1 VIGTESNRT
10 LHARPHAATDVDAVS
25 EVRTRTK
32 ASAVE
37 MPSKAQCWV
46 VSYARRR
53 ADGSRE
59 GASKEGLLTVP
70 KESSVMLLHTHPDGA
85 RLAHCAYT
93 PGLSPGKRMPVGD
106 YDCELLMLSPHGGG
120 GNPAYAAAFVRP
132 GEVLPNMT
140 PYKEEGWLEWLGLDD
155 LHEDGDSRVPVV
167 LRAPHLPSAHDPQP
181 TTPISFAPSN
191 AYGREDRHEQQRR
204 ERDAYEHERNAQSTR
219 TADTYYQQP
228 PQQQQQQ
235 QQQQQYQRHQQQYHH
250 QHAQPVLAQTVGG
263 ALMAAS
269 ASITE
274 RVPSADNR
282 HSHTPAPAPV
292 PVPAP
297 ITRPRE
303 SVFHDEDVDDE
314 AAFAEHVRFDP
325 VREQPVR
332 AVTTP
337 TIGGTIDELDALRAK
352 LAELERLT
360 GTTVEEAER
369 ALEADLVKTREFVP
383 DLLVVDTNEAAPVQE
398 PASALSTLATETP
411 KSLPMVTKSSPP
423 SMTSVV
429 AAYASPARNVAA
441 PVRERVQHVPV
452 IEVPP
457 AISVSANIFK
467 TSASHNTTRAQI
479 TAIKTVVEA
488 EIPPPL
494 PSQPAAHAPVVR
506 ATPQVV
512 KSISAAPKPSVV
524 AVTPEEVDAN
534 DAWAAAVARRNRSVD
549 EDDSD
554 SSDVDD
560 DAPSRA
566 PAKVVHVVSTSSKNT
581 SATLTV
587 VSDGSGS
594 GGGAVSTRAVMF
606 ENGSTPPKAVVP
618 PARPPAAASKLSSA
632 QVSEPDYGSG
642 SVAARASIFGEQTS
656 VSRRRD

>member
-1 VIGTESNRT
+1 MHDFSST
-10 LHARPHAATDVDAVS
+10 HVDAVS
-25 EVRTRTK
+25 EVRTRTN
-32 ASAVE
+32 ARAVE

-53 ADGSRE
+53 ADGSRD

-85 RLAHCAYT
+85 RLAHGAYT
-93 PGLSPGKRMPVGD
+93 PGLSPGKRMSIGD

-167 LRAPHLPSAHDPQP
+167 LRAPHLPSANDPQP
-181 TTPISFAPSN
+181 TTPISFATSN
-191 AYGREDRHEQQRR
+191 AYRQEDQYEQQRR

-219 TADTYYQQP
+219 TADTHYQQQ
-228 PQQQQQQ
+228 PQQPQPQQHEQYH
-235 QQQQQYQRHQQQYHH
+235 YQRHH
-250 QHAQPVLAQTVGG
+250 QHAQPVPVQTVGG

-269 ASITE
+269 APVIE
-274 RVPSADNR
+274 RMPSADHR
-282 HSHTPAPAPV
+282 YTRTPASV

-297 ITRPRE
+297 TTRPRE
-303 SVFHDEDVDDE
+303 SVFHDEYVDDDE
-314 AAFAEHVRFDP
+314 AAFAEDVRFDP
-325 VREQPVR
+325 VREQPVQ

-337 TIGGTIDELDALRAK
+337 TIGGTSDELDALRAK

-369 ALEADLVKTREFVP
+369 ALEADLVKTREIVP
-383 DLLVVDTNEAAPVQE
+383 DLLVVDANEAAPLQE
-398 PASALSTLATETP
+398 PASALSTLALETP
-411 KSLPMVTKSSPP
+411 RSPPVVTKSSPT

-429 AAYASPARNVAA
+429 AAYASPAGNVAS

-467 TSASHNTTRAQI
+467 TNASHNTTQAQI
-479 TAIKTVVEA
+479 TAIKTVAEA

-494 PSQPAAHAPVVR
+494 PSQTAAYAPVVR

-512 KSISAAPKPSVV
+512 KSIPAAPKPSVL

-549 EDDSD
+549 DDESD

-566 PAKVVHVVSTSSKNT
+566 PAKIVHVVSTSSKNT
-581 SATLTV
+581 SATLNV
-587 VSDGSGS
+587 VSSGSGS
-594 GGGAVSTRAVMF
+594 GGGAVSTRTAMF
-606 ENGSTPPKAVVP
+606 ENGSTPPKAVAP
-618 PARPPAAASKLSSA
+618 PARPPAASPKPSSA

>member
-1 VIGTESNRT
+1 MHDFSST
-10 LHARPHAATDVDAVS
+10 HVDAVS
-25 EVRTRTK
+25 EVRTRTI

-53 ADGSRE
+53 ADGSRD

-85 RLAHCAYT
+85 RLAHGAYT
-93 PGLSPGKRMPVGD
+93 PGLSPGKRMSIGD

-167 LRAPHLPSAHDPQP
+167 LRAPHLPSANDPQP

-191 AYGREDRHEQQRR
+191 AYRQEDRYEQQRR

-219 TADTYYQQP
+219 TADTHYQQQ
-228 PQQQQQQ
+228 PQQPQPQQHEQYH
-235 QQQQQYQRHQQQYHH
+235 YQRHH
-250 QHAQPVLAQTVGG
+250 QHAQPVPAQTVGG

-269 ASITE
+269 APVTE
-274 RVPSADNR
+274 RMPSADHR
-282 HSHTPAPAPV
+282 YTRTPASV

-297 ITRPRE
+297 TTRPRE
-303 SVFHDEDVDDE
+303 SVFHDEYVDDDE
-314 AAFAEHVRFDP
+314 AAFAEDVRFDP
-325 VREQPVR
+325 VREQPVQ

-337 TIGGTIDELDALRAK
+337 TIGGTSDELDALRAK

-369 ALEADLVKTREFVP
+369 ALEADLVKTREIVP
-383 DLLVVDTNEAAPVQE
+383 DLLVVDANEAAPLQE
-398 PASALSTLATETP
+398 PASASSTLALETP
-411 KSLPMVTKSSPP
+411 KSPPMAAKSSPP

-429 AAYASPARNVAA
+429 ASYVSPARNVAA

-467 TSASHNTTRAQI
+467 TNASHNTTQAQI
-479 TAIKTVVEA
+479 TAIKTVAEA

-494 PSQPAAHAPVVR
+494 PTQQVPQVR

-512 KSISAAPKPSVV
+512 KSIPAAPKPSVL

-549 EDDSD
+549 DDESG

-581 SATLTV
+581 SATLN
-587 VSDGSGS
+587 VSSGSGS
-594 GGGAVSTRAVMF
+594 GGGAVSTRTAMF
-606 ENGSTPPKAVVP
+606 ENGSTPPKAVAP
-618 PARPPAAASKLSSA
+618 PLRPPAAAPKPSSA

>member
-1 VIGTESNRT
+1 MHDFSST
-10 LHARPHAATDVDAVS
+10 HVDAVS

-53 ADGSRE
+53 ADGSRD

-85 RLAHCAYT
+85 RLAHGAYT
-93 PGLSPGKRMPVGD
+93 PGLSPGKRMSVGD

-167 LRAPHLPSAHDPQP
+167 LRAPHLPSANDPQP

-191 AYGREDRHEQQRR
+191 AYRQEDRYEQQRR

-219 TADTYYQQP
+219 TADTHYQQQ
-228 PQQQQQQ
+228 PQQPQPQQHEQYH
-235 QQQQQYQRHQQQYHH
+235 YQRHH
-250 QHAQPVLAQTVGG
+250 QHAQPVPAQTVGG

-269 ASITE
+269 APVTE
-274 RVPSADNR
+274 RMPSADHR
-282 HSHTPAPAPV
+282 YTRTPASV

-297 ITRPRE
+297 TTRPRE
-303 SVFHDEDVDDE
+303 SVFHDEYVDDDE
-314 AAFAEHVRFDP
+314 AAFAEDVRFDP
-325 VREQPVR
+325 VREQPVQ

-337 TIGGTIDELDALRAK
+337 TIGGTSDELDALRAK

-369 ALEADLVKTREFVP
+369 ALEADLVKTREIVP
-383 DLLVVDTNEAAPVQE
+383 DLLVVDANEAAPLQE
-398 PASALSTLATETP
+398 PASASSTLALETP
-411 KSLPMVTKSSPP
+411 KSPPMAAKSSPP

-429 AAYASPARNVAA
+429 ASYVSPARNVAA

-467 TSASHNTTRAQI
+467 TNASHNTTQAQI
-479 TAIKTVVEA
+479 TAIKTVAEA

-494 PSQPAAHAPVVR
+494 PTQPVPQVR

-512 KSISAAPKPSVV
+512 KSIPAAPKPSVL

-549 EDDSD
+549 DDESG

-581 SATLTV
+581 SATLN
-587 VSDGSGS
+587 VSSGSGS
-594 GGGAVSTRAVMF
+594 GGGAVSTRTAMF
-606 ENGSTPPKAVVP
+606 ENGSTPPKAVAP
-618 PARPPAAASKLSSA
+618 PLRPPAAAPKPSSA

>member
-1 VIGTESNRT
+1 MHDFSST
-10 LHARPHAATDVDAVS
+10 HVDAVS
-25 EVRTRTK
+25 EVRTRTI

-53 ADGSRE
+53 ADGSRD

-85 RLAHCAYT
+85 RLAHGAYT
-93 PGLSPGKRMPVGD
+93 PGLSPGKRMSIGD

-167 LRAPHLPSAHDPQP
+167 LRAPHLPSANDPQP

-191 AYGREDRHEQQRR
+191 AYRQEDRYEQQRR

-219 TADTYYQQP
+219 TADTHYQQQ
-228 PQQQQQQ
+228 PQQPQPQQHEQYH
-235 QQQQQYQRHQQQYHH
+235 YQRHH
-250 QHAQPVLAQTVGG
+250 QHAQPVPAQTVGG

-269 ASITE
+269 APVTE
-274 RVPSADNR
+274 RMPSADHR
-282 HSHTPAPAPV
+282 YTRTPASV

-297 ITRPRE
+297 TTRPRE
-303 SVFHDEDVDDE
+303 SVFHDEYVDDDE
-314 AAFAEHVRFDP
+314 AAFAEDVRFDP
-325 VREQPVR
+325 VREQPVQ

-337 TIGGTIDELDALRAK
+337 TIGGTSDELDALRAK

-369 ALEADLVKTREFVP
+369 ALEADLVKTREIVP
-383 DLLVVDTNEAAPVQE
+383 DLLVVDANEAAPLQE
-398 PASALSTLATETP
+398 PASASSTLALETP
-411 KSLPMVTKSSPP
+411 KSPPMAAKSSPP

-429 AAYASPARNVAA
+429 ASYVSPARNVAA

-467 TSASHNTTRAQI
+467 TNASHNTTQAQI
-479 TAIKTVVEA
+479 TAIKTVAEA

-494 PSQPAAHAPVVR
+494 PSQPVPQVR

-512 KSISAAPKPSVV
+512 KSIPAAPKPSVL

-549 EDDSD
+549 DDESG

-581 SATLTV
+581 SATLN
-587 VSDGSGS
+587 VSSGSGS
-594 GGGAVSTRAVMF
+594 GGGAVSTRTAMF
-606 ENGSTPPKAVVP
+606 ENGSTPPKAVAP
-618 PARPPAAASKLSSA
+618 PLRPPAAAPKPSSA

>member
-1 VIGTESNRT
+1 MHDFSST
-10 LHARPHAATDVDAVS
+10 HVDAVS
-25 EVRTRTK
+25 EVRTRTI

-53 ADGSRE
+53 ADGSRD

-85 RLAHCAYT
+85 RLAHGAYT
-93 PGLSPGKRMPVGD
+93 PGLSPGKRMSIGD

-167 LRAPHLPSAHDPQP
+167 LRAPHLPSANDPQP

-191 AYGREDRHEQQRR
+191 AYRQEDRYEQQRR

-219 TADTYYQQP
+219 TADTHYQQQ
-228 PQQQQQQ
+228 PQQPQPQQHEQYH
-235 QQQQQYQRHQQQYHH
+235 YQRHH
-250 QHAQPVLAQTVGG
+250 QHAQPVPAQTVGG

-269 ASITE
+269 APVTE
-274 RVPSADNR
+274 RMPSADHR
-282 HSHTPAPAPV
+282 YTRTPASV

-297 ITRPRE
+297 TTRPRE
-303 SVFHDEDVDDE
+303 SVFHDEYVDDDE
-314 AAFAEHVRFDP
+314 AAFAEDVRFDP
-325 VREQPVR
+325 VREQPVQ

-337 TIGGTIDELDALRAK
+337 TIGGTSDELDALRAK

-369 ALEADLVKTREFVP
+369 ALEADLVKTREIVP
-383 DLLVVDTNEAAPVQE
+383 DLLVVDANEAAPLQE
-398 PASALSTLATETP
+398 PASASSTLALETP
-411 KSLPMVTKSSPP
+411 KSPPMAAKSSPP

-429 AAYASPARNVAA
+429 ASYVSPARNVAA

-467 TSASHNTTRAQI
+467 TNASHNTTQAQI
-479 TAIKTVVEA
+479 TAIKTVAEA

-494 PSQPAAHAPVVR
+494 PTQPVPQVR

-512 KSISAAPKPSVV
+512 KSIPAAPKPSVL

-549 EDDSD
+549 DDESG

-581 SATLTV
+581 SATLN
-587 VSDGSGS
+587 VSSGSGS
-594 GGGAVSTRAVMF
+594 GGGAVSTRTAMF
-606 ENGSTPPKAVVP
+606 ENGSTPPKAVAP
-618 PARPPAAASKLSSA
+618 PLRPPAAAPKPSSA

>member
-1 VIGTESNRT
+1 MHDFSST
-10 LHARPHAATDVDAVS
+10 HVDAVS
-25 EVRTRTK
+25 EVRTRTN
-32 ASAVE
+32 ARAVE

-53 ADGSRE
+53 ADGSRD

-85 RLAHCAYT
+85 RLAHGAYT
-93 PGLSPGKRMPVGD
+93 PGLSPGKRMSIGD

-167 LRAPHLPSAHDPQP
+167 LRAPHLPSANDPQP

-191 AYGREDRHEQQRR
+191 AYRQEDRYEQQRR

-219 TADTYYQQP
+219 TADTHYQQQ
-228 PQQQQQQ
+228 PQQPQPQQHEQYH
-235 QQQQQYQRHQQQYHH
+235 YQRHH
-250 QHAQPVLAQTVGG
+250 QHAQPVPVQTVGG

-269 ASITE
+269 APVIE
-274 RVPSADNR
+274 RMPSADHR
-282 HSHTPAPAPV
+282 YTRTPASV

-297 ITRPRE
+297 TTRPRE
-303 SVFHDEDVDDE
+303 SVFHDEYVDDDE
-314 AAFAEHVRFDP
+314 AAFAEDVRFDP
-325 VREQPVR
+325 VREQPVQ

-337 TIGGTIDELDALRAK
+337 TIGGTSDELDALRAK

-369 ALEADLVKTREFVP
+369 ALEADLVKTREIVP
-383 DLLVVDTNEAAPVQE
+383 DLLVVDANEAAPLQE
-398 PASALSTLATETP
+398 PASASSTLTLETP
-411 KSLPMVTKSSPP
+411 KSPPMAAKSSPP

-429 AAYASPARNVAA
+429 AAYASPAGNVAS

-467 TSASHNTTRAQI
+467 TNASHNTTQAQI
-479 TAIKTVVEA
+479 TAIKTVAEA

-512 KSISAAPKPSVV
+512 KSIPAAPKPSVL

-549 EDDSD
+549 DDESD

-566 PAKVVHVVSTSSKNT
+566 PAKIVHVVSTSSKNT
-581 SATLTV
+581 SATLNV
-587 VSDGSGS
+587 VSSGSGS
-594 GGGAVSTRAVMF
+594 GGGAVSTRTAMF
-606 ENGSTPPKAVVP
+606 ENGSTPPKAVAP
-618 PARPPAAASKLSSA
+618 PLRPPAAAPKPSSA

>member
-1 VIGTESNRT
+1 MHDFSST
-10 LHARPHAATDVDAVS
+10 HVDAVS
-25 EVRTRTK
+25 EVRTRTI

-53 ADGSRE
+53 ADGSRD

-85 RLAHCAYT
+85 RLAHGAYT
-93 PGLSPGKRMPVGD
+93 PGLSPGKRMSVGD

-167 LRAPHLPSAHDPQP
+167 LRAPHLPSANDPQP

-191 AYGREDRHEQQRR
+191 AYRQEDRYEQQRR

-219 TADTYYQQP
+219 TADTHYQQQ
-228 PQQQQQQ
+228 PQQPQPQQHEQYH
-235 QQQQQYQRHQQQYHH
+235 YQRHH
-250 QHAQPVLAQTVGG
+250 QHAQPVPAQTVGG

-269 ASITE
+269 APVTE
-274 RVPSADNR
+274 RMPSADHR
-282 HSHTPAPAPV
+282 YTRTPASV

-297 ITRPRE
+297 TTRPRE
-303 SVFHDEDVDDE
+303 SVFHDEYVDDDE
-314 AAFAEHVRFDP
+314 AAFAEDVRFDP
-325 VREQPVR
+325 VREQPVQ

-337 TIGGTIDELDALRAK
+337 TIGGTSDELDALRAK

-369 ALEADLVKTREFVP
+369 ALEADLVKTREIVP
-383 DLLVVDTNEAAPVQE
+383 DLLVVDANEAAPLQE
-398 PASALSTLATETP
+398 PASASSTLALETP
-411 KSLPMVTKSSPP
+411 KSPPMAAKSSPP

-429 AAYASPARNVAA
+429 ASYVSPARNVAA

-467 TSASHNTTRAQI
+467 TNASHNTTQAQI
-479 TAIKTVVEA
+479 TAIKTVAEA

-494 PSQPAAHAPVVR
+494 PTQPVPQVR

-512 KSISAAPKPSVV
+512 KSIPAAPKPSVL

-549 EDDSD
+549 DDESG

-581 SATLTV
+581 SATLN
-587 VSDGSGS
+587 VSSGSGS
-594 GGGAVSTRAVMF
+594 GGGAVSTRTAMF
-606 ENGSTPPKAVVP
+606 ENGSTPPKAVAP
-618 PARPPAAASKLSSA
+618 PLRPPAAAPKPSSA

>member
-1 VIGTESNRT
+1 MHDFSST
-10 LHARPHAATDVDAVS
+10 HVDAVS
-25 EVRTRTK
+25 EVRTRTI

-53 ADGSRE
+53 ADGSRD

-85 RLAHCAYT
+85 RLAHGAYT
-93 PGLSPGKRMPVGD
+93 PGLSPGKRMSIGD
-106 YDCELLMLSPHGGG
+106 YNCELLMLSPHGGG

-167 LRAPHLPSAHDPQP
+167 LRAPHLPSANDPQP

-191 AYGREDRHEQQRR
+191 AYRQEDRYEQQRR

-219 TADTYYQQP
+219 TADTHYQQQ
-228 PQQQQQQ
+228 PQQPQPQQHEQYH
-235 QQQQQYQRHQQQYHH
+235 YQRHH
-250 QHAQPVLAQTVGG
+250 QHAQPVPAQTVGG

-269 ASITE
+269 APVTE
-274 RVPSADNR
+274 RMPSADHR
-282 HSHTPAPAPV
+282 YTRTPASV

-297 ITRPRE
+297 TTRPRE
-303 SVFHDEDVDDE
+303 SVFHDEYVDDDE
-314 AAFAEHVRFDP
+314 AAFAEDVRFDP
-325 VREQPVR
+325 VREQPVQ

-337 TIGGTIDELDALRAK
+337 TIGGTSDELDALRAK

-369 ALEADLVKTREFVP
+369 ALEADLVKTREIVP
-383 DLLVVDTNEAAPVQE
+383 DLLVVDANEAAPLQE
-398 PASALSTLATETP
+398 PASASSTLALETP
-411 KSLPMVTKSSPP
+411 KSPPMAAKSSPP

-429 AAYASPARNVAA
+429 ASYVSPARNVAA

-467 TSASHNTTRAQI
+467 TNASHNTTQAQI
-479 TAIKTVVEA
+479 TAIKTVAEA

-494 PSQPAAHAPVVR
+494 PTQPVPQVR

-512 KSISAAPKPSVV
+512 KSIPAAPKPSVL

-549 EDDSD
+549 DDESG

-581 SATLTV
+581 SATLN
-587 VSDGSGS
+587 VSSGSGS
-594 GGGAVSTRAVMF
+594 GGGAVSTRTAMF
-606 ENGSTPPKAVVP
+606 ENGSTPPKAVAP
-618 PARPPAAASKLSSA
+618 PLRPPAAAPKPSSA

>member
-1 VIGTESNRT
+1 MHDFSST
-10 LHARPHAATDVDAVS
+10 HVDAVS

-53 ADGSRE
+53 ADGSRD

-85 RLAHCAYT
+85 RLAHGAYT
-93 PGLSPGKRMPVGD
+93 PGLSPGKRMSVGD

-167 LRAPHLPSAHDPQP
+167 LRAPHLPSANDPQP
-181 TTPISFAPSN
+181 ATPISFAPSN
-191 AYGREDRHEQQRR
+191 AYVREDQYEQQRR
-204 ERDAYEHERNAQSTR
+204 ERDAYEHERSAQSTR
-219 TADTYYQQP
+219 TADTHYQQQ

-235 QQQQQYQRHQQQYHH
+235 QQQYHHQRHQQQYHH
-250 QHAQPVLAQTVGG
+250 QHAQPVPAQTVGG

-269 ASITE
+269 APITE
-274 RVPSADNR
+274 RMPSANNR
-282 HSHTPAPAPV
+282 YSHTPASV

-297 ITRPRE
+297 TTRPRE
-303 SVFHDEDVDDE
+303 SVFHDEYVDDDE
-314 AAFAEHVRFDP
+314 AAFAEDVRFDP

-332 AVTTP
+332 ALTTP
-337 TIGGTIDELDALRAK
+337 TIRGTSDELDALRAK

-369 ALEADLVKTREFVP
+369 ALEADLVKTREVVP
-383 DLLVVDTNEAAPVQE
+383 DLLVVDANEAAPVQE
-398 PASALSTLATETP
+398 PASALSMLALETP
-411 KSLPMVTKSSPP
+411 KSPPMVTKLSPP
-423 SMTSVV
+423 LMTSVV

-467 TSASHNTTRAQI
+467 TSASHNTTQAQI
-479 TAIKTVVEA
+479 TAIKTIAEA

-494 PSQPAAHAPVVR
+494 PSQPTAHAPVVR
-506 ATPQVV
+506 ATPQLV
-512 KSISAAPKPSVV
+512 KSIPAAPKPSVV

-560 DAPSRA
+560 DEPLRA

-581 SATLTV
+581 SRTLTV
-587 VSDGSGS
+587 VSGGSSS
-594 GGGAVSTRAVMF
+594 GGGAVSTRTAIF
-606 ENGSTPPKAVVP
+606 ENGSTPPKAVAP
-618 PARPPAAASKLSSA
+618 PARPAAAAPKPSSA